1 MSMDTKVLE
10 AADRAIATVLSEGSV
25 GDGGVGDNV
34 HRIFN
39 REEVATALLFL
50 AAGPVRQLLH
60 VPSGLHETS
69 YTWKHR
75 VERWGRV
82 LGFSNYIS
90 NGAFITAADWLGVP
104 SRRIPNSLNVFYALK
119 SLRHDI
125 GQGVNFEFGAPTW
138 ERSRESRRAMPLWK
152 RTGRI

>member
-1 MSMDTKVLE
+1 MY
-10 AADRAIATVLSEGSV
+10 IAFS
-25 GDGGVGDNV
+25 
-34 HRIFN
+34 
-39 REEVATALLFL
+39 TARKSQQRCCL

-104 SRRIPNSLNVFYALK
+104 SRRIPKSPNVFYALK
-119 SLRHDI
+119 SLRDDI
-125 GQGVNFEFGAPTW
+125 GQGVEFVFDPTW
-138 ERSRESRRAMPLWK
+138 ERSRRVTPSYSTVEAHGAHIVNPLN
-152 RTGRI
+152 